1 MGPADKLNRT
11 YEASNA
17 DVAAIR
23 IRMTF
28 TRNTKEGIP
37 MSKFPTPEDVLKSQ
51 VKEFNKGNINFL
63 SLSVQVYT
71 LWMVQDICN
80 IFIITNVDKYNN
92 CNN

>member
-17 DVAAIR
+17 DVAAMR

-37 MSKFPTPEDVLKSQ
+37 MSKFPTPGRCAQ
-51 VKEFNKGNINFL
+51 
-63 SLSVQVYT
+63 
-71 LWMVQDICN
+71 
-80 IFIITNVDKYNN
+80 IISKRIQ
-92 CNN
+92 